1 MCSSENSSTDRRS
14 LSRAEKNENIRKWLS
29 ENSSRKY
36 DYQYDTKSGRGVI
49 KNDHFV
55 IKINQKPGAYKYP
68 DRRIPGDTST
78 MDTEI
83 DTKRYRR
90 KIA

>member
-1 MCSSENSSTDRRS
+1 MAISENSSGKD
-14 LSRAEKNENIRKWLS
+14 
-29 ENSSRKY
+29 
-36 DYQYDTKSGRGVI
+36 DYQYDPKSGRAVI
-49 KNDHFV
+49 KNDHHV
-55 IKINQKPGAYKYP
+55 IKIDQKPGAYKYP